1 MVALLVEIPHSDLS
15 KVTWMVFIHVGSVV
29 MLSTSQTTTTWM
41 LAVLAYSSMTGR
53 NVSAATNSSR

>member
-1 MVALLVEIPHSDLS
+1 
-15 KVTWMVFIHVGSVV
+15 VV

-53 NVSAATNSSR
+53 NVSAATISLR